1 MFFAPEFNLVGREV
15 RAVIGD
21 DAVGDAITGYYPG
34 YEVYHWSGFG
44 RFNWLGLYPFGEFV
58 HHYQQVFLLMGSPFK
73 GSNHVKPPDR
83 ERPGDGYSFEGGG
96 WHVALISKELT
107 TDASLD

>member
-1 MFFAPEFNLVGREV
+1 MG
-15 RAVIGD
+15 
-21 DAVGDAITGYYPG
+21 DAVTVYNPG
-34 YEVYHWSGFG
+34 YEIYLASIHLVNLSTMTNKYF
-44 RFNWLGLYPFGEFV
+44 
-58 HHYQQVFLLMGSPFK
+58 FLVGSPFK

-96 WHVALISKELT
+96 WHVALISKELA